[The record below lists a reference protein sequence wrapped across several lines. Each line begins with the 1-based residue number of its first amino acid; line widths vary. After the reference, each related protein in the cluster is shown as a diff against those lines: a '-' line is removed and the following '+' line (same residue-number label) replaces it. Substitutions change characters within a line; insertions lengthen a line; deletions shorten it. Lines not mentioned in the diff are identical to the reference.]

1 LSFHYLK
8 PNQIKQMVAG
18 FRSKIPRLKVY
29 KIKSRTYFDIFIF
42 FFFFGTFA
50 SYTVNN
56 KTKAKY
62 IDSIIQKKKKKKK
75 KKREQK
81 CTLCSK
87 LYNKF
92 ETNIGVLMQLLMVK
106 PHDKKSLRKKV
117 NVICLRYIFY
127 LQRIK
132 SMLIHLYIRQKR
144 LFTIYTISLNLREE
158 WLCTE
163 QRSRYRDYGIRFM
176 LVIGR

>member
-1 LSFHYLK
+1 MSFHYLK

-42 FFFFGTFA
+42 FFFFGTFV

-56 KTKAKY
+56 KTKVKY
-62 IDSIIQKKKKKKK
+62 KGSIIQKKRKKS
-75 KKREQK
+75 EQK

-132 SMLIHLYIRQKR
+132 SMLIHLYTRQKK
-144 LFTIYTISLNLREE
+144 TIYNIYNIIKFERRMVMYR
-158 WLCTE
+158 TE
-163 QRSRYRDYGIRFM
+163 I
-176 LVIGR
+176 